1 MLVADRD
8 VNGVYNVGTGVEYSV
23 NQIADLIS
31 DDQVY
36 IPARV
41 GEARRSVADI
51 SKIKSIG
58 WRPNV
63 KLEEWIGS

>member
-1 MLVADRD
+1 M
-8 VNGVYNVGTGVEYSV
+8 

>member
-1 MLVADRD
+1 
-8 VNGVYNVGTGVEYSV
+8 V

-58 WRPNV
+58 WDPYV
-63 KLEEWIGS
+63 KLEEWIGVS